1 LLLLCLTNLQVSQKN
16 NNMGSSRNIKTANT
30 IVFAYSD
37 IGVRCLSVLLA
48 SKLINISLVVTH
60 RDNASENVW
69 FDSVASLA
77 ALNDIP
83 VITPDNVNAPDI
95 VKKIYS
101 LKPDLIFSFYFRQ
114 LLCEDILNI
123 PHSGALNMHGSLLP
137 RYRGRAPVNWVVLR
151 GETETGASLHRMV
164 AKPDAGN
171 LIDQQAVAILPNDTA
186 FQVHQKVAV
195 AAEQVLIR
203 CIPSLVDGS
212 AKETIMDISRGN
224 YCGGRK
230 PEDGRIDWSQPAAMI
245 HNLIRAVAPPYPGAF
260 FEVENHRIEILGSY
274 YRELPSLGDV
284 TRIYHNHHQL
294 WADCIDGKRLQIL
307 AMKVDSQTCDAH
319 QFAAM
324 FGNELMLPD

>member
-1 LLLLCLTNLQVSQKN
+1 MTP
-16 NNMGSSRNIKTANT
+16 SRNTRIANT
-30 IVFAYSD
+30 VVFAYSD

-48 SKLINISLVVTH
+48 CKQINIALVVTH
-60 RDNASENVW
+60 RDSASENVW

-83 VITPDNVNAPDI
+83 VITPDNVNAPEVI
-95 VKKIYS
+95 EKIRK
-101 LKPDLIFSFYFRQ
+101 LKSDLMFSFYFRQ
-114 LLCEDILNI
+114 LLCEEILNI
-123 PHSGALNMHGSLLP
+123 PALGAFNMHGSLLP

-195 AAEQVLIR
+195 AAEQVLMR
-203 CIPSLVDGS
+203 SVPLLVDGS
-212 AKETIMDISRGN
+212 AKETAIDITKGN

-230 PEDGRIDWSQPAAMI
+230 PEDGRIHWSQSAAII

-260 FEVENHRIEILGSY
+260 FDVDKHRIELFGSY
-274 YRELPSLGDV
+274 YRELPALGDAV
-284 TRIYHNHHQL
+284 RIYREHHAL
-294 WADCIDGKRLQIL
+294 WADCIDGKRFQIL
-307 AMKVDSQTCDAH
+307 AMKVDGHTCDAH

-324 FGNELMLPD
+324 FGNHLVLPI